1 MVKKRHAQNAAKP
14 NERSDAPATLK
25 DLLDAGTLSKLKAQ
39 AEEMKAQE
47 ENRRLEQKKREEEA
61 RAAEQKR
68 LENDF
73 EHLLNNSKLDWRK
86 HK

>member
-1 MVKKRHAQNAAKP
+1 MVKKRHSPAVNSNTEK
-14 NERSDAPATLK
+14 DAPATLK
-25 DLLDAGTLSKLKAQ
+25 DLLDTGTLSKLKAQ
-39 AEEMKAQE
+39 AEEMKAE
-47 ENRRLEQKKREEEA
+47 EEKRRLEQRKREEEA
-61 RAAEQKR
+61 KAAEKKR

>member
-1 MVKKRHAQNAAKP
+1 MVKKRKTPTANSADR
-14 NERSDAPATLK
+14 NDAPATLK
-25 DLLDAGTLSKLKAQ
+25 DLLDAGTISKLKAQ
-39 AEEMKAQE
+39 AEEMKAAE
-47 ENRRLEQKKREEEA
+47 EKLRMEQKKREEEA
-61 RAAEQKR
+61 RAVEKKR